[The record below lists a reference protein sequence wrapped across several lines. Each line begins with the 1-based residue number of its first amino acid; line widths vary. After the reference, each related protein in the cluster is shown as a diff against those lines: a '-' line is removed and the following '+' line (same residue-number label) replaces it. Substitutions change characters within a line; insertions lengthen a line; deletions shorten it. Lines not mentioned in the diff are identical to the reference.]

1 MLHDMYSQRFNQLIE
16 DANNFILQRLEES
29 DTLSP
34 VEKIIC
40 LPNASATEVFNNPD
54 ILYSLP
60 KYNQYYAIIGIHKKE
75 DCSVVLQT
83 REIENYNNTDE
94 YHLDGLDDFGL
105 IVLANY
111 IFEHKV
117 Y

>member
-1 MLHDMYSQRFNQLIE
+1 MFLERFNQLIE
-16 DANNFILQRLEES
+16 DANNFILRRLEES
-29 DTLSP
+29 NTLSP

-40 LPNASATEVFNNPD
+40 LTNASATEVFNNPD

-75 DCSVVLQT
+75 DGNVVLQT
-83 REIENYNNTDE
+83 REIENYKNTAE

-105 IVLANY
+105 IVLADYLSKTKN
-111 IFEHKV
+111 
-117 Y
+117 